1 MRIICKKK
9 KYRLLIQY
17 HNKFMKLKKFKLDQR
32 DTFSKAIILSIS
44 HNKVKQERKNKINV
58 NNNSSNNNWLRI
70 AQQVMK

>member
-1 MRIICKKK
+1 
-9 KYRLLIQY
+9 
-17 HNKFMKLKKFKLDQR
+17 MKLKKFKLDQR